1 MSHYCKICGEYK
13 SNESFS
19 GRGHAA
25 HICKKCAKLPKGV
38 RDERTTLN
46 RIYELPFRLS
56 TANRSW
62 LEKLKADPRE
72 AVRTAAESEWN
83 MRFQR
88 RTTVTETE
96 KEYEDEWE
104 DNPEYSWLLD
114 EGIAPDENL
123 VPNPNEDFVL
133 PF

>member
-25 HICKKCAKLPKGV
+25 HICKKCAKLPKEV

-56 TANRSW
+56 KANRSW

-96 KEYEDEWE
+96 EEYMIAESVIKKLGRKSLPAPEVKEIQI
-104 DNPEYSWLLD
+104 PM
-114 EGIAPDENL
+114 GGQ
-123 VPNPNEDFVL
+123 
-133 PF
+133 

>member
-1 MSHYCKICGEYK
+1 MSHYCKICGAYK

-19 GRGHAA
+19 GKGHAA
-25 HICKKCAKLPKGV
+25 HICKNCAKLPKEV
-38 RDERTTLN
+38 LDEKTTLN

-56 TANRSW
+56 KANRSW
-62 LEKLKADPRE
+62 LERLKSDPRE
-72 AVRTAAESEWN
+72 AVRSTAESEWN

-88 RTTVTETE
+88 RTTVAESE
-96 KEYEDEWE
+96 EEWE

-114 EGIAPDENL
+114 EDIVPDEKW
-123 VPNPNEDFVL
+123 VPDPGEEFEL